1 MACKVNWTN
10 RAWLTFESNIAYLQK
25 EWTVKEISNF
35 VASIDKKIA
44 ILSSQPEIGKSRN
57 KKYPHIRFTLIHKRV
72 ALIYKYKPQKNEI
85 DLLVF
90 WNTYR
95 NPGKLNV
102 K

>member
-1 MACKVNWTN
+1 MACKVNWTT
-10 RAWLTFESNIAYLQK
+10 RAWLTFETNLGYLQK
-25 EWTVKEISNF
+25 EWTAKEISNF
-35 VASIDKKIA
+35 ITSIDKKIS
-44 ILSSQPEIGKSRN
+44 IISRQPEIGKSRN
-57 KKYPHIRFTLIHKRV
+57 KKHPHIRFTVIHKRV

-95 NPGKLNV
+95 NPGKLNA

>member
-1 MACKVNWTN
+1 LL
-10 RAWLTFESNIAYLQK
+10 RRQI
-25 EWTVKEISNF
+25 
-35 VASIDKKIA
+35 KKIA

-57 KKYPHIRFTLIHKRV
+57 KKHPHIRFAIINKRV

-95 NPGKLNV
+95 NPGKLKV

>member
-1 MACKVNWTN
+1 
-10 RAWLTFESNIAYLQK
+10 
-25 EWTVKEISNF
+25 
-35 VASIDKKIA
+35 
-44 ILSSQPEIGKSRN
+44 
-57 KKYPHIRFTLIHKRV
+57 V